1 MCPDLNALRR
11 GLPLASLPRLAGLGA
26 FWPRLVN
33 PPASKAEINTNVV
46 PRIFAA
52 SPRGRAPLKRS
63 LEVSLLAFHQD
74 FPKTRGAD
82 VTGTV
87 GQRNPK
93 IARDE
98 FFVFEAKEHREA
110 GLH

>member
-11 GLPLASLPRLAGLGA
+11 GLPLASLPRLAGLGG
-26 FWPRLVN
+26 FWPRLIN
-33 PPASKAEINTNVV
+33 PPVSKAEINTNVF
-46 PRIFAA
+46 PRIFAF
-52 SPRGRAPLKRS
+52 LIQT

-98 FFVFEAKEHREA
+98 FFVFKAKEHRE
-110 GLH
+110 